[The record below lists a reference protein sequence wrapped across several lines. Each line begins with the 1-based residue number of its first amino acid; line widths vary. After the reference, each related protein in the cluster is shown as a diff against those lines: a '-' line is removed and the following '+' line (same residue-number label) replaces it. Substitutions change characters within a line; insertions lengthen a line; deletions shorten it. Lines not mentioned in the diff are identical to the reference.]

1 MDLKSKIFTFLE
13 EKIAILILG
22 AGGSARLER
31 PKQLLEYKGKTLV
44 ENAID
49 TALDSHLGPVYLIL
63 GSHGQEIAKHLKK
76 YKGEIDIIHN
86 QKWEQGVSSSIRMG
100 LKEIEKEEP
109 GIYGIIITLVDQP
122 LINLSHLVN
131 MIRSHFTSGKKI
143 IASGYGGSFGV
154 PVFFHRKMFSY
165 VEKLEGDQGAKSIIS
180 KLKLDVHIMPNPDAE
195 LDIDSEEDYK
205 NLLKTT

>member
-1 MDLKSKIFTFLE
+1 LNLKSKIITFLE

-22 AGGSARLER
+22 AGGSSRLEQ
-31 PKQLLEYKGKTLV
+31 PKQLLEYKGKTLI
-44 ENAID
+44 ENSID
-49 TALDSHLGPVYLIL
+49 TALETHLGPVYVIL
-63 GSHGQEIAKHLKK
+63 GSHGQEIALRLKK
-76 YKGEIDIIHN
+76 YKREIRIIQN
-86 QKWEQGVSSSIRMG
+86 QNWEQGVSSSIRLG

-131 MIRSHFTSGKKI
+131 MIRSHFSFGKKI

-154 PVFFHRKMFSY
+154 PAFFHRKMFPY